1 MAKNK
6 TPQEK
11 RLDTLTEDTE
21 KKKKALVTQLR
32 RTPIVQLACERV
44 DVGRATYY
52 KWRARDQVFA
62 RAADRAKKA
71 GEFFINDMAESRL
84 LRMIQDDNI
93 TAIIFWLKHNNPKY
107 AVTTRVIHEHEVITT
122 RPSVEETN
130 AFAQHLAEIHA
141 RKIPLPE
148 TVEEL
153 KERIEEET
161 ADTNPVHE
169 FEKKIDEYEEDTEV
183 K

>member
-1 MAKNK
+1 MAKNKNK

-21 KKKKALVTQLR
+21 KQKKALVAQLR
-32 RTPIVQLACERV
+32 RTPIVQLACERA

-93 TAIIFWLKHNNPKY
+93 TAIIFWLKYTLGK
-107 AVTTRVIHEHEVITT
+107 
-122 RPSVEETN
+122 
-130 AFAQHLAEIHA
+130 FLC
-141 RKIPLPE
+141 RKQS
-148 TVEEL
+148 
-153 KERIEEET
+153 RS
-161 ADTNPVHE
+161 
-169 FEKKIDEYEEDTEV
+169 
-183 K
+183 